1 MSSPLNVSWQTKPFD
16 YYCTTKSNVTMS
28 EMITKNHA
36 LVAEFCG
43 SLDRLLANS
52 RPTLGGE
59 RFLTDREVSARLKV
73 SRRTLQDYRNN
84 GIIAYYQLGGKI
96 LYKESDIE
104 RMLAANY
111 REAFR

>member
-1 MSSPLNVSWQTKPFD
+1 
-16 YYCTTKSNVTMS
+16 MS

-36 LVAEFCG
+36 LVAQFG
-43 SLDRLLANS
+43 DTLDRLLDGIENFVA
-52 RPTLGGE
+52 TLGGE

-73 SRRTLQDYRNN
+73 SRRTLQDYRNT
-84 GIIAYYQLGGKI
+84 GMIAYYQLGGKI